1 MAGEMT
7 VRNATQ
13 GAILM
18 KIDKKS
24 LLLYYGYFFSGYHF
38 IYFMYYVFANY
49 ISVYLKE
56 PFALCD
62 STI

>member
-1 MAGEMT
+1 MT

-24 LLLYYGYFFSGYHF
+24 SLLLSYDYFFSGYHF
-38 IYFMYYVFANY
+38 IYFIYDVFGNH

>member
-7 VRNATQ
+7 VRDATED
-13 GAILM
+13 ANSM

-24 LLLYYGYFFSGYHF
+24 LLLLYEYFFSGYYF
-38 IYFMYYVFANY
+38 IYDVFANY
-49 ISVYLKE
+49 IFVYLKE